1 MVQNRAHKSKV
12 HIGFR
17 TPPPVLPLTE
27 GGGGPELVI
36 TRAHIWTARKRA
48 LKSKVHIGFRTPPV
62 RSAFNGRGGGPE
74 WVLRSALRSAVRKP
88 ARRSMDHDGFRTPL
102 GVLLLIKG
110 GGGVRKEYSWQR
122 ALFTVGIVLLVRKSF
137 HLMPPDSLHHS
148 GMSSSTK
155 STCPTCSR
163 VESHPITAVSPCC
176 QAFTLSIHDQPPS
189 ATFTSNHM
197 PPRHSSVCFGHRH
210 LPPHP

>member
-1 MVQNRAHKSKV
+1 MAHN
-12 HIGFR
+12 GFR
-17 TPPPVLPLTE
+17 TPP
-27 GGGGPELVI
+27 
-36 TRAHIWTARKRA
+36 
-48 LKSKVHIGFRTPPV
+48 
-62 RSAFNGRGGGPE
+62 
-74 WVLRSALRSAVRKP
+74 
-88 ARRSMDHDGFRTPL
+88 
-102 GVLLLIKG
+102 GVLLLTKRG
-110 GGGVRKEYSWQR
+110 GSGKNILYSGPH
-122 ALFTVGIVLLVRKSF
+122 FTVGIVLLVRKSF
-137 HLMPPDSLHHS
+137 HLMPSDSLHHS

-210 LPPHP
+210 LPSHPKWPVVH